1 MQNTGLSTTYFSHD
15 QQNQNIPHSSP
26 TAGMSAYDDDYYDGA
41 PRGRGPPPAPYPPS
55 AVGGADQYDAEY
67 GRNGGYPP
75 VPQGSNVPPP
85 PMGDQLHSRPSALK
99 REGSRS
105 RVPHLRPE
113 FPDEASYL
121 GSNAPDLE
129 SKNRRRHRD
138 FRDKRDGY
146 ESDEGEAHRRSKQPA
161 RGPPPDDRDR
171 RRRGPPLEDYDE
183 RGPPPPYDE
192 KPPRRRRDRDRDME
206 YDEEP
211 PRRDRDRDRDRRRRD
226 NLDVEYGSDPI
237 PVRRTRSERQPYR
250 PKPPKRDDYEED
262 IFSSDEDDRRRPPPR
277 RRGKSSDATDRRRRR
292 DDYDDDRSDYSRRTD
307 DRDRRRRDR
316 SRHRYSDEDSEYDD
330 RDRRRRKDKD
340 RKRDESPPKEL
351 KIGGIDVGPMLGGA
365 QKHVG
370 TLLPLLGKSNLLFSP
385 SHTLD

>member
-1 MQNTGLSTTYFSHD
+1 
-15 QQNQNIPHSSP
+15 
-26 TAGMSAYDDDYYDGA
+26 MSAYDDDYDRA
-41 PRGRGPPPAPYPPS
+41 PRGRGPPPAPYPSS
-55 AVGGADQYDAEY
+55 AVGGADDYDAQY

-75 VPQGSNVPPP
+75 APGSNVPPP
-85 PMGDQLHSRPSALK
+85 PMGDQLHRRPSALR
-99 REGSRS
+99 REGSQS
-105 RVPHLRPE
+105 RVPHLRPQ

-146 ESDEGEAHRRSKQPA
+146 ESDEGTTHKKHAPPGKQGSQA
-161 RGPPPDDRDR
+161 EDRDRDRDRDR
-171 RRRGPPLEDYDE
+171 RRRGPPPEDYDD

-192 KPPRRRRDRDRDME
+192 RPPRRRRERDRERDFD
-206 YDEEP
+206 DEEP
-211 PRRDRDRDRDRRRRD
+211 PRRDRDRDRDRDRRRKD

-237 PVRRTRSERQPYR
+237 PGMRRSRSERQPYR
-250 PKPPKRDDYEED
+250 PKQPKRDDYEED

-277 RRGKSSDATDRRRRR
+277 RRGKSSDAGDRRRRR
-292 DDYDDDRSDYSRRTD
+292 DDYDDDRSDYSKRTD

-316 SRHRYSDEDSEYDD
+316 SRHRYSDEESEYDD
-330 RDRRRRKDKD
+330 RDRRRRKEKD

-370 TLLPLLGKSNLLFSP
+370 TLLPLLGKLNILPRIASV
-385 SHTLD
+385 H